1 MSPQPATAPEHPA
14 SPTSKSP
21 AVDPARE
28 GLRPSLVNE
37 IVVDHGPRDLLGRF
51 FLKADTAARDRGV
64 SLSLGTFADLVET
77 NARNTSSWH
86 PLIPLFDPKNGSLG
100 DDNAFCLVGRN
111 PQGDIV
117 ATQAA
122 RLYRWPNTSF
132 YEEARTLRL
141 FYADPARM
149 KMPKERCEISAEST
163 KFVSGNVCFSGGG
176 WYRRDY
182 RKLNLSAILPR
193 ISRALA
199 FTRWRTDYTVSVIA
213 EKVIQG
219 GMADRSGYTNVDWDL
234 RMYDAPPGTVRCA
247 FVWMETNQLLADLA
261 DFLARFD
268 AQVDVR
274 VDQRRA

>member
-1 MSPQPATAPEHPA
+1 MSPQPANAPA
-14 SPTSKSP
+14 SKSP

-28 GLRPSLVNE
+28 PPRPSLINE

-51 FLKADTAARDRGV
+51 FLKADTVARDRGIT
-64 SLSLGTFADLVET
+64 LSFGTFDDLVET
-77 NARNTSSWH
+77 NARNAASWH
-86 PLIPLFDPKNGSLG
+86 PLIPLFDPKNGSLT
-100 DDNAFCLVGRN
+100 DDSAFCLVGRN

-122 RLYRWPNTSF
+122 RLYRWPDTSF
-132 YEEARTLRL
+132 YEEARSLRL

-247 FVWMETNQLLADLA
+247 FVWMETNQLLSDLA
-261 DFLARFD
+261 DFLVGFD
-268 AQVDVR
+268 AQVDVGI
-274 VDQRRA
+274 DQRRA